1 LSLAA
6 AGSHGEQCSHGAKQ
20 GAAMSDETTKNENP
34 DPRNGRETNG
44 TAMFATTPAAETQ
57 LLQAAAIPALD

>member
-1 LSLAA
+1 
-6 AGSHGEQCSHGAKQ
+6 
-20 GAAMSDETTKNENP
+20 MSDETTKNENP